1 MRYYVFPFS
10 FKAPVHFGNT
20 SDGGTLEKVQITIS
34 SDTLFSAMVNEIGY
48 NTDEVSWLVE
58 AVCQNKIK
66 VSSLHPF
73 IDTKEEMQLFLPK
86 PMLKRTDVY
95 EEITNRKLSCEKAKE
110 YKKIK
115 RISHV
120 RTSDLHGSNS
130 KFDPKSVKEQPY
142 FGQFMTAQRVN
153 LREEQRLPY
162 VVGSYTFKE
171 GAGLYCIVGVENADD
186 VQRIRCI
193 FESLG
198 LTGIGGKRSSGYGQ
212 FIVKSEIDLENLS
225 DKSEDQHA
233 LLHLLHQQ
241 GNLYMSLSAVTP
253 KEKEVS
259 CLSKGTYK
267 LIRRSGFVYSES
279 ISAPYKRNSFYA
291 LQEGSCMPYPLE
303 GQMVE
308 LCSEKSPHPIYKNMK
323 GFWLGVNIDE

>member
-10 FKAPVHFGNT
+10 FKTPVHFGNT

-34 SDTLFSAMVNEIGY
+34 SDTFFSAMVNEIGY

-58 AVCQNKIK
+58 TVRQNTIKI
-66 VSSLHPF
+66 SSLHPF

-86 PMLKRTDVY
+86 PMLKRSDVY
-95 EEITNRKLSCEKAKE
+95 EEITDRHAFCEKAKE
-110 YKKIK
+110 YKKLK

-120 RTSDLHGSNS
+120 RTSDLHDSNG
-130 KFDPKSVKEQPY
+130 KFNPKSVKEQPY

-153 LREEQRLPY
+153 LREEQSLPY
-162 VVGSYTFKE
+162 VVGSYTFIE

-186 VQRIRCI
+186 VKRIKYI

-198 LTGIGGKRSSGYGQ
+198 FTGIGGKRSSGYGQ
-212 FIVKSEIDLENLS
+212 FLVKPEIDLEKSS
-225 DKSEDQHA
+225 DKDQQELHK
-233 LLHLLHQQ
+233 LLHKE
-241 GNLYMSLSAVTP
+241 GPYYMSLSAVTP
-253 KEKEVS
+253 KEEEVPY
-259 CLSKGTYK
+259 LSKGTYK

-279 ISAPYKRNSFYA
+279 ISVPYKRNSFYA

-308 LCSEKSPHPIYKNMK
+308 LHSDKSPHSIYKNMK
-323 GFWLGVNIDE
+323 GFWLGVNIVE